1 VHETVLEMNMKFKEL
16 FVLHLFMKLAKSDKY
31 VYADYYEISKLQ
43 NFGLNPNNPIDAFR
57 ILMKNDNHVQPVNF
71 LGALCGIWQIL
82 ENFKLSIEDLLSLEE
97 PNQSNVKKSLTPK
110 ELEILQK
117 VKDLSE
123 LNVDPNC
130 QNIVTYAETNDK
142 TLKCKLKT
150 ENLGCY
156 KTEYLHNTKPKIV
169 LVHDFDSSQ
178 KRSKWMEKIENSE
191 TFHMK
196 SLYGDEIE
204 SE

>member
-1 VHETVLEMNMKFKEL
+1 MKF
-16 FVLHLFMKLAKSDKY
+16 AKSDKY
-31 VYADYYEISKLQ
+31 VYADYYEIAKLQ
-43 NFGLNPNNPIDAFR
+43 NFGLNRNNPIDAFR
-57 ILMKNDNHVQPVNF
+57 ILMKSDNHVHPVNF
-71 LGALCGIWQIL
+71 LGALYGIWQIL
-82 ENFKLSIEDLLSLEE
+82 ENFKLSIEDLLNLEE

-110 ELEILQK
+110 ELKILQK
-117 VKDLSE
+117 VKNLSE

-130 QNIVTYAETNDK
+130 QNVVTYAETNDK
-142 TLKCKLKT
+142 TLKCELKT

-156 KTEYLHNTKPKIV
+156 KTEYLHNTKPKII

-178 KRSKWMEKIENSE
+178 RRSKWMEKIENLE